1 MVYKILIVDDEP
13 DILDIVGYNLK
24 KEGYD
29 VYTASSG
36 MEAIEVAEKVEP
48 HLIILDVMMPQMDGM
63 ECCEILRSKDMF
75 SNTIITFL
83 SARSEDYSQIAGFD
97 AGADD
102 YIAKPV
108 KPKVLVSRVKAL
120 LKRYSVPEAK
130 VEAEVQ
136 TGIYI
141 DREAY
146 VVVLED
152 KSKLQLPRK
161 EFELLSLLISHPGRV
176 FSRDEI
182 FSTLWGDDV
191 IVGERT
197 MDVHVRKLREK
208 VGDHHIVTVKGVGY
222 KFE

>member
-1 MVYKILIVDDEP
+1 MVYKILVVDDEP

-24 KEGYD
+24 KEGYE

-36 MEAIEVAEKVEP
+36 VEAIEVAEKEEP
-48 HLIILDVMMPQMDGM
+48 HLIILDVMMLQMDGI
-63 ECCEILRSKDMF
+63 ECCEILRSKEMF
-75 SNTIITFL
+75 RNTIITFL

-120 LKRYSVPEAK
+120 LKRYNSSVTEI
-130 VEAEVQ
+130 EEDE
-136 TGIYI
+136 TSGIYI

-161 EFELLSLLISHPGRV
+161 EFELLSLLMSHPGRV

-182 FSTLWGDDV
+182 FSSLWGDDV

-197 MDVHVRKLREK
+197 MDVHIRKLREK
-208 VGDHHIVTVKGVGY
+208 VGDHHIVTIKGVGY